1 MRLGH
6 EMRRRVRDRVALRE
20 VLHEIGERMQA
31 DAVLLWMPYNR
42 LRLPVAVK
50 GTEVSVAVATEFD
63 GMPERVASAEE
74 RKGQAAVVQGEEGR
88 GTRRAACRLL
98 VVPVDTGSARFPA
111 WLVFARELASPRFD
125 TWSAVNAQVQALR
138 LARRLMR
145 DFDQDTGHLSRRG
158 LISATSGR
166 SRGCGAL
173 ILADLDGLRPLNH
186 TRGLEVGDMVIAAF
200 ALLMAPPLLPQG
212 TLVARI
218 EGAKFVLLVP
228 DIDAAAAG
236 PIVARLQAE
245 LENVDIKDQQD
256 FPRLTFSAGVAE
268 YTLAGEPLPRT
279 LLAADMALR
288 MAKERGRGRVET
300 HRSTDA
306 SVIRRQD
313 QDYAASDLREALRE
327 GQLTLFT
334 QPIVALRDR
343 KHPLG
348 FELLLRLRGRDGQPG
363 DPKRLLD
370 AAQKFQMLPMVDRY
384 VVDKAFS
391 ILAPHREVL
400 ARQRITMAINISGQ
414 SLCDTD
420 FAEYFIQELK
430 RSKLPQGCIVVE
442 ITEQVAAGNLAMAAE
457 VMRRLRAAGCGIAID
472 DFGTGANSLAY
483 VHQLPVTRLK
493 IDGSFIRDITT
504 NKKSEAA
511 VRGIVQLARDF
522 VLQTVGEYVENQ
534 LQSEMLRKLGVEFG
548 QGFLFGKP
556 EPLDAT
562 VATMVERE
570 SAGTTANILSVG

>member
-1 MRLGH
+1 
-6 EMRRRVRDRVALRE
+6 VALRD
-20 VLHEIGERMQA
+20 VLRETGERMQA
-31 DAVLLWMPYNR
+31 DAVLLWMPHCR
-42 LRLPVAVK
+42 LRMPVAVK
-50 GTEVSVAVATEFD
+50 GTEVSVAIATEFD
-63 GMPERVASAEE
+63 GMPERIASAED
-74 RKGQAAVVQGEEGR
+74 RKGQAAVVQGEDAR
-88 GTRRAACRLL
+88 ASRRAACRLL

-111 WLVFARELASPRFD
+111 WLVYARELTSPRFD
-125 TWSAVNAQVQALR
+125 TWTAVNAQVQCLR

-145 DFDQDTGHLSRRG
+145 DFDPDTGHLSQRG
-158 LISATSGR
+158 LVSALTGR
-166 SRGCGAL
+166 DHGAGAL

-186 TRGLEVGDMVIAAF
+186 IRGLAVGDMVIAAF
-200 ALLMAPPLLPQG
+200 AHLMEPPLLPDA

-228 DIDAAAAG
+228 DVDAAAAG
-236 PIVARLQAE
+236 AIVSRLQAE
-245 LENVDIKDQQD
+245 LERVEIKDQQD
-256 FPRLTFSAGVAE
+256 FPKLTFSAGVAE
-268 YTLAGEPLPRT
+268 YDLARMPLEQA
-279 LLAADMALR
+279 LLSADMALR
-288 MAKERGRGRVET
+288 MAKERGRGRVEV
-300 HRSTDA
+300 HQSTDA
-306 SVIRRQD
+306 SMIRRQD
-313 QDYAASDLREALRE
+313 QDYAASDLREALRD
-327 GQLTLFT
+327 GQLELFT

-348 FELLLRLRGRDGQPG
+348 FELLLRLRGRDGELG
-363 DPKRLLD
+363 DAARLLA

-384 VVDKAFS
+384 VVDKAFA

-400 ARQRITMAINISGQ
+400 ARQRITMAINVSGQ
-414 SLCDTD
+414 SLCDPQ

-442 ITEQVAAGNLAMAAE
+442 ITEQVAAGNLAAAAE

-493 IDGSFIRDITT
+493 IDGSFVRDITT

-522 VLQTVGEYVENQ
+522 ILQTVGEYVENQ
-534 LQSEMLRKLGVEFG
+534 LQSEALRKLGVDFG
-548 QGFLFGKP
+548 QGFLFGKA

-562 VATMVERE
+562 VATLVERE
-570 SAGTTANILSVG
+570 SAGSASSILSVG